1 MAVSA
6 GNYAGDG
13 AGKICR
19 AQDNG
24 EEVALPVA
32 EAGTKE
38 GNSIFLERSKFLF
51 DCYIYDTKWYV
62 GSCRNT
68 W

>member
-1 MAVSA
+1 MLEMELGRSA
-6 GNYAGDG
+6 EHRIMGR
-13 AGKICR
+13 K
-19 AQDNG
+19 
-24 EEVALPVA
+24 LPVA

-51 DCYIYDTKWYV
+51 DCYNFDTKWYV
-62 GSCRNT
+62 GSYRNT

>member
-1 MAVSA
+1 MAVPA
-6 GNYAGDG
+6 GNYAGEG

-19 AQDNG
+19 APGSWYSKTG

-38 GNSIFLERSKFLF
+38 GNSIFLERSKFLL
-51 DCYIYDTKWYV
+51 YL
-62 GSCRNT
+62 
-68 W
+68 

>member
-13 AGKICR
+13 ARKICR
-19 AQDNG
+19 APDNG

-38 GNSIFLERSKFLF
+38 GKQHFPRKIKIS
-51 DCYIYDTKWYV
+51 V
-62 GSCRNT
+62 
-68 W
+68 